1 MTFMKNLLWNKEEQ
15 SIRGSFVNL
24 TITLTILILIT
35 IGAFVP
41 TVAANLEKLAILIT
55 GFFTMSMGI
64 WAYRKVQEGK
74 QQ

>member
-1 MTFMKNLLWNKEEQ
+1 MKNLLWNKEKQ

>member
-1 MTFMKNLLWNKEEQ
+1 MKNLLWNKEKQ

-35 IGAFVP
+35 IGAFFP

-74 QQ
+74 Q

>member
-1 MTFMKNLLWNKEEQ
+1 MKNLLWNKEEQ

-24 TITLTILILIT
+24 TITLTILILIA
-35 IGAFVP
+35 IGAFVL

-74 QQ
+74 S

>member
-1 MTFMKNLLWNKEEQ
+1 MKNLFWDKEEKTV
-15 SIRGSFVNL
+15 RGSFVNL
-24 TITLTILILIT
+24 TITLTILILIA

-64 WAYRKVQEGK
+64 WAYRKTQESK
-74 QQ
+74 Q

>member
-1 MTFMKNLLWNKEEQ
+1 MKNLIWNAEEK
-15 SIRGSFVNL
+15 SVRGSFVNL
-24 TITLTILILIT
+24 TITLTILCLIV
-35 IGAFVP
+35 IGAFVQ

-55 GFFTMSMGI
+55 GFFSMSMGI

>member
-1 MTFMKNLLWNKEEQ
+1 MKNLFWNKEEQ

-24 TITLTILILIT
+24 TITLTILILIV
-35 IGAFVP
+35 IGAFFP

-64 WAYRKVQEGK
+64 WSYKKLKENG
-74 QQ
+74 

>member
-1 MTFMKNLLWNKEEQ
+1 MNVLWNKKEQ
-15 SIRGSFVNL
+15 TVRGSFVNL
-24 TITLTILILIT
+24 TITLTILILIA

-64 WAYRKVQEGK
+64 WAYRKTQESK
-74 QQ
+74 Q

>member
-24 TITLTILILIT
+24 TITLTILILIA
-35 IGAFVP
+35 IGAFVL

-74 QQ
+74 S

>member
-1 MTFMKNLLWNKEEQ
+1 MKNLLWNKEEQ

>member
-1 MTFMKNLLWNKEEQ
+1 MKNLFWNKEEQ
-15 SIRGSFVNL
+15 SVRGSFVNL
-24 TITLTILILIT
+24 IITLTILTLIV

-55 GFFTMSMGI
+55 GFFTMSMGL

>member
-1 MTFMKNLLWNKEEQ
+1 MKNLIWNAEEKTV
-15 SIRGSFVNL
+15 RGSAVNL
-24 TITLTILILIT
+24 LITLTILMLIV

-64 WAYRKVQEGK
+64 WAVKKYKEG
-74 QQ
+74 Q

>member
-41 TVAANLEKLAILIT
+41 SVAANLEKLAILIT

>member
-1 MTFMKNLLWNKEEQ
+1 MKTILWNAEEK

-24 TITLTILILIT
+24 LIT
-35 IGAFVP
+35 ITILLLIVVGAFIP
-41 TVAANLEKLAILIT
+41 SVAANLEKLAILIT

-74 QQ
+74 